1 MSNFVVFI
9 FYEKLCSLF
18 LQMLMFNIV
27 LSFNKDL
34 SSYIVTRGHS
44 YNFESCESVY
54 VFLEQFNFNSFLCYI
69 YKGAND
75 APDGCVR

>member
-1 MSNFVVFI
+1 MSNFVFI

-27 LSFNKDL
+27 LSFSKDL

-44 YNFESCESVY
+44 YNFESYETV
-54 VFLEQFNFNSFLCYI
+54 
-69 YKGAND
+69 
-75 APDGCVR
+75 